1 MKYIKKYKLFESI
14 HPNDAI
20 RDTIDDILSPL
31 SDDGIVVDTQPKEK
45 RGVMTGIEIYIL
57 KNGNSDG
64 FKLTPFLDELNHLND
79 FLEDQ
84 GWVLNSDPTVSD
96 REYDFDKWIDNVKKS
111 ENTYNSVPLFYVPKQ
126 NDRENVISDLVNDT
140 VIDYDKEEITFPFM
154 GSYDPILPLTY
165 PFTHLTPY
173 HYICLSDSPRRK
185 NEYPVPPFI
194 RYCRS
199 KYGVKEEEM
208 VYLWDQYKREI
219 LKFGGANLLTGNYYD
234 TPPI

>member
-14 HPNDAI
+14 HPNDVI

-111 ENTYNSVPLFYVPKQ
+111 ENTYNSVPLFYVPKD
-126 NDRENVISDLVNDT
+126 NKILKVTSELSRDT
-140 VIDYDKEEITFPFM
+140 IIDFKKKEITFPFM
-154 GSYDPILPLTY
+154 DGYDPY
-165 PFTHLTPY
+165 PFDHLTPH
-173 HYICLSDSPRRK
+173 HYIFFVKPIKPNSGG
-185 NEYPVPPFI
+185 PVPPFI
-194 RYCRS
+194 RYCKS
-199 KYGVKEEEM
+199 KYGVTDDEM
-208 VYLWDQYKREI
+208 ENVWDKYKHRMWERMI
-219 LKFGGANLLTGNYYD
+219 E
-234 TPPI
+234 PR

>member
-14 HPNDAI
+14 HPNDVI

-111 ENTYNSVPLFYVPKQ
+111 ENTYNSVPLFCVPKD
-126 NDRENVISDLVNDT
+126 NKILKVTSELSRDT
-140 VIDYDKEEITFPFM
+140 IIDFKKKEITFPFM
-154 GSYDPILPLTY
+154 DGYDPY
-165 PFTHLTPY
+165 PFDHLTPH
-173 HYICLSDSPRRK
+173 HYIFFVKPIKPNSGG
-185 NEYPVPPFI
+185 PVPPFI
-194 RYCRS
+194 RYCKS
-199 KYGVKEEEM
+199 KYGVTDDEM
-208 VYLWDQYKREI
+208 ENVWDKYKHRMWERMI
-219 LKFGGANLLTGNYYD
+219 E
-234 TPPI
+234 PR